1 MDQRP
6 KLSPVKRE
14 ILRHNLRAIV
24 DDMSIA
30 LEHNSPSETVSEAR
44 DYAVAF
50 TNARGEVVVA
60 ENPFHTPSLAL
71 TAQAILDYYEFN
83 LRAGDLV
90 VTNDPYRGG
99 TQTQDLTVFAPVYAT
114 EELVGCLLV
123 RVHMPDF
130 GGQIVGGY
138 NPPALEVWAEGV
150 RIIPIKLARFGRLD
164 RDVHQTVLLNS
175 RVPDQTRSLL
185 DAMLATLELGQER
198 VQRMLARYGFEPFV
212 EGLEYALD
220 YSEAATRT
228 RLSDWSPGVFHGQAT
243 LGHDCAEGSPVVRCQ
258 LEVGDGQM
266 TLDLSDSDAQSPSFM
281 NSAWGAS
288 CGSALLPVIS
298 LLGDDLPMNS
308 GVLRVVRFQAQE
320 GSLVRPAYP
329 AAVGWGQTHPG
340 SEIINAVSTALS
352 ACTEQPLPR
361 MPTQAFVRC
370 CFAKYRIF
378 SLDSLIYPGAAGVD
392 GVNGWGPPGYLARRK
407 LPSVEKC
414 EIAFPEIS
422 IERLEIVADG
432 RGAGDGYG
440 APASEV
446 RVALRQPAS
455 VTACLNGPPDEAGP
469 ERRPVFSIWT
479 EDAELGVE
487 TFCADR
493 RLASGVLTL
502 RTAGGGPTS
511 RAQAEAQHEKRRCSQ
526 TVTDE

>member
-164 RDVHQTVLLNS
+164 RDVHQTRFCS
-175 RVPDQTRSLL
+175 T
-185 DAMLATLELGQER
+185 AGC
-198 VQRMLARYGFEPFV
+198 
-212 EGLEYALD
+212 
-220 YSEAATRT
+220 RT
-228 RLSDWSPGVFHGQAT
+228 RPGVYWT
-243 LGHDCAEGSPVVRCQ
+243 PCWPPLNWDRI
-258 LEVGDGQM
+258 
-266 TLDLSDSDAQSPSFM
+266 
-281 NSAWGAS
+281 AS
-288 CGSALLPVIS
+288 
-298 LLGDDLPMNS
+298 
-308 GVLRVVRFQAQE
+308 
-320 GSLVRPAYP
+320 
-329 AAVGWGQTHPG
+329 
-340 SEIINAVSTALS
+340 S
-352 ACTEQPLPR
+352 AC
-361 MPTQAFVRC
+361 
-370 CFAKYRIF
+370 
-378 SLDSLIYPGAAGVD
+378 
-392 GVNGWGPPGYLARRK
+392 
-407 LPSVEKC
+407 
-414 EIAFPEIS
+414 
-422 IERLEIVADG
+422 
-432 RGAGDGYG
+432 
-440 APASEV
+440 
-446 RVALRQPAS
+446 
-455 VTACLNGPPDEAGP
+455 
-469 ERRPVFSIWT
+469 
-479 EDAELGVE
+479 
-487 TFCADR
+487 
-493 RLASGVLTL
+493 
-502 RTAGGGPTS
+502 
-511 RAQAEAQHEKRRCSQ
+511 
-526 TVTDE
+526 